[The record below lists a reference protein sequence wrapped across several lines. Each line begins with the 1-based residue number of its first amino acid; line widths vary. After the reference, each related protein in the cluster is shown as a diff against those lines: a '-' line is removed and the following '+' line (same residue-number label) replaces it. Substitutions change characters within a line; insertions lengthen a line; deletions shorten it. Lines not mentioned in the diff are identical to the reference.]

1 MMNPEKHLLP
11 ENASINEALV
21 KINDLAQDGILLVHN
36 EKNELVGSVTDG
48 DIRRGLIKG
57 CALNAPIRD
66 VLQAHPKYVRKSENA
81 VKKLIDLREKGF
93 RIIPIL
99 EDDSDRIIGVLNFR
113 LRYSYL
119 PIEAVIMAG
128 GEGQR
133 LRPLTEKTPKPL
145 LLIGEKPIVEY
156 TIDRLEKYGIN
167 KLWLS
172 VNYLAEQLR
181 EFAQNKVTEM
191 EINLVKEMKPMGTIG
206 SISLID
212 SFEKDTIL
220 LSNSDLLTNVDYEY
234 FYLDFIESGA
244 DLSVVTIPYKVE
256 IPYAVMEVSNGNISD
271 FKEKPTYTYYS
282 NGGIYLFKKEM
293 LNFIP
298 KGEAFSA
305 TDFMSKLIENEKIVR
320 SFPHHGYWLDI
331 GRHDDFKRAQ
341 EDIKI
346 FDF

>member
-1 MMNPEKHLLP
+1 MNPEKHLLS
-11 ENASINEALV
+11 ENASISEALI
-21 KINDLAQDGILLVHN
+21 KINDLPQDGILLVHN

-57 CALNAPIRD
+57 CELNAPIRD
-66 VLQAHPKYVRKSENA
+66 VLQAHPKFVRKSENA

-113 LRYSYL
+113 LRHSYL

-167 KLWLS
+167 RLWLS
-172 VNYLAEQLR
+172 VNYLAEQLQ

-191 EINLVKEMKPMGTIG
+191 EINLVKEIRPLGTIG

-212 SFEKDTIL
+212 SFEKDAIL
-220 LSNSDLLTNVDYEY
+220 LSNSDLLTNVDYED
-234 FYLDFIESGA
+234 FYLDFMESGA

-256 IPYAVMEVSNGNISD
+256 IPYAVMEVSNGNILD

-293 LNFIP
+293 LQFIP
-298 KGEAFSA
+298 KEEVFSA
-305 TDFMSKLIENEKIVR
+305 TDFMSKLIENGKIVR

-341 EDIKI
+341 EDIKL

>member
-1 MMNPEKHLLP
+1 MSLKKHLLS

-21 KINDLAQDGILLVHN
+21 KINDLAQDGILFAHN
-36 EKNELVGSVTDG
+36 EKNELVGSITDG
-48 DIRRGLIKG
+48 DIRRGLIQG
-57 CALNAPIRD
+57 CALNAPVKD

-81 VKKLIDLREKGF
+81 VKKLIELREKGF

-99 EDDSDRIIGVLNFR
+99 EDDSDEIIGVLNFR
-113 LRYSYL
+113 LKHSYL

-133 LRPLTEKTPKPL
+133 LRPLTETTPKPL
-145 LLIGEKPIVEY
+145 LLIGGKPIVEY
-156 TIDRLEKYGIN
+156 TIDRLERYGIN

-172 VNYLAEQLR
+172 VNYLGDQLQ
-181 EFAQNKVTEM
+181 EFARNKTTDM
-191 EINLVKEMKPMGTIG
+191 EISLVRETSPMGTIG

-212 SFEKDTIL
+212 SFEKDAIL
-220 LSNSDLLTNVDYEY
+220 LSNSDLLTNVDYED
-234 FYLDFIESGA
+234 FYVDFMESGA
-244 DLSVVTIPYKVE
+244 DLSIVTIPYKVE
-256 IPYAVMEVSNGNISD
+256 VPYAVMEVSNGNISD

-293 LNFIP
+293 LDFIP
-298 KGEAFSA
+298 KGEVFSA
-305 TDFMSKLIENEKIVR
+305 TDFMSRLIENGKTVR

-341 EDIKI
+341 EDIKL

>member
-1 MMNPEKHLLP
+1 MILNKHLLP
-11 ENASINEALV
+11 EDASINEALV
-21 KINDLAQDGILLVHN
+21 KINELAQDGILFAHN
-36 EKNELVGSVTDG
+36 EKNELVGSITDG
-48 DIRRGLIKG
+48 DIRRGLIQG
-57 CALNAPIRD
+57 CGLNAPVRD
-66 VLQAHPKYVRKSENA
+66 VLQAHPKFVRKSENA
-81 VKKLIDLREKGF
+81 VKKLIELREKGF

-99 EDDSDRIIGVLNFR
+99 EDDSNEIIGILNFR
-113 LRYSYL
+113 LKHSYL

-128 GEGQR
+128 GQGQR
-133 LRPLTEKTPKPL
+133 LRPLTENTPKPL
-145 LLIGEKPIVEY
+145 LRIGEKPIVEY
-156 TIDRLEKYGIN
+156 TIDRLERYGIN

-172 VNYLAEQLR
+172 VNYLGDQLQ
-181 EFAQNKVTEM
+181 EFAQNKATEM
-191 EINLVKEMKPMGTIG
+191 EISLVRETRPLGTIG

-212 SFEKDTIL
+212 SFEKDAIL
-220 LSNSDLLTNVDYEY
+220 LSNSDLLTNVDYED
-234 FYLDFIESGA
+234 FYVDFMESEA

-293 LNFIP
+293 LEFIP
-298 KGEAFSA
+298 KGEVFSA
-305 TDFMSKLIENEKIVR
+305 TDFMSKLIENGKTVR

-341 EDIKI
+341 EDVKL